1 MMTAP
6 APGIVS
12 LRNLV
17 KQFGTTTAVDG
28 ISLEVGE
35 GEFLTFLGSSGSG
48 KTTTLF
54 IVAGFEDAT
63 SGDVLIDGQ
72 SVLGVPPHK
81 RNIGMVFQRYTL
93 FPHLN
98 VHENVAF
105 PLSVRHRPKA
115 EIQKAVGDVLRL
127 VRLESYAERKPSQL
141 SGGQQQRVA
150 LARALVYRPRFLLMD
165 EPLAALDK
173 RLREEIQGEIRRIH
187 QETGVTVLYVTHDQ
201 EEALRLSDRIAVF
214 SHGRI
219 EQVGTGLDLY
229 HAPSTAFVAGFIGNS
244 NFIAGT
250 VEGNGK
256 DGTAVRLPD
265 GGRWVVRKPQ
275 PAGAGASVSLMIRP
289 ERVRLCASAA
299 AAGSDC
305 AIKVR
310 IREITFLGE
319 SLDYSVV
326 TGWGQTLAIRESFGG
341 APVVPFEVGAEAY
354 AAWRP
359 DDLHLFASQSPE
371 APAITPERERPSS

>member
-1 MMTAP
+1 MTKEA

-17 KQFGTTTAVDG
+17 KRFGAVTAVDG
-28 ISLEVGE
+28 VSLEVGE

-63 SGDVLIDGQ
+63 SGDVLIDGK
-72 SVLGVPPHK
+72 SVLGVPPHR

-115 EIQKAVGDVLRL
+115 EIEAAVKEALRL
-127 VRLESYAERKPSQL
+127 VRLESYAERKPGAL

-219 EQVGTGLDLY
+219 EQVGTGIDLY
-229 HAPSTAFVAGFIGNS
+229 QSPKTAFVAGFIGNS

-250 VEGNGK
+250 VEGSGNN
-256 DGTAVRLPD
+256 GTAVRLPD
-265 GGRWVVRKPQ
+265 GNLCAINGTKP
-275 PAGAGASVSLMIRP
+275 PEGSRSVSLMIRP
-289 ERVRLCASAA
+289 ERVRLCTSAA
-299 AAGSDC
+299 ATGSDC
-305 AIKVR
+305 AVKVR

-319 SLDYSVV
+319 NLHYTATTD
-326 TGWGQTLAIRESFGG
+326 WGQVLSIRESFSGTASG
-341 APVVPFEVGAEAY
+341 PLAVGSEAY

-359 DDLHLFASQSPE
+359 ADLHLF
-371 APAITPERERPSS
+371 PS

>member
-1 MMTAP
+1 MMTAS

-250 VEGNGK
+250 VEGKDG

-265 GGRWVVRKPQ
+265 GGLWVVRKPS
-275 PAGAGASVSLMIRP
+275 PGTGASASLMIRP
-289 ERVRLCASAA
+289 ERVRLCATAA
-299 AAGSDC
+299 ATGSDC

-326 TGWGQTLAIRESFGG
+326 TSWGQDLAIRESFGG

-354 AAWRP
+354 AVWRP
-359 DDLHLFASQSPE
+359 ADLHLFAS
-371 APAITPERERPSS
+371 

>member
-1 MMTAP
+1 MTGQAT
-6 APGIVS
+6 GIVS

-17 KQFGTTTAVDG
+17 KRFGTTTAVDG

-63 SGDVLIDGQ
+63 SGDVLIDGA
-72 SVLGVPPHK
+72 SVLGVPPHR

-93 FPHLN
+93 FPHLD
-98 VHENVAF
+98 VYENVAF
-105 PLSVRHRPKA
+105 PLSVRRRPKA
-115 EIQKAVGDVLRL
+115 EIAAAVGDVLRL
-127 VRLESYAERKPSQL
+127 VRLEDYAQRKPSQL

-219 EQVGTGLDLY
+219 EQIGTGADLY
-229 HAPSTAFVAGFIGNS
+229 NAPQTAFVAGFIGNS

-250 VEGNGK
+250 VEGIAG
-256 DGTAVRLPD
+256 DGAAVRLPD
-265 GGRWVVRKPQ
+265 GTICHVGRAANVTARSP
-275 PAGAGASVSLMIRP
+275 VSLMIRP
-289 ERVRLCASAA
+289 ERMRLCANP
-299 AAGSDC
+299 AAGGTDC
-305 AIKVR
+305 AIKVH
-310 IREITFLGE
+310 IREITFLGDN
-319 SLDYSVV
+319 LHYTAV
-326 TGWGQTLAIRESFGG
+326 TDWGQSLSIRESVG
-341 APVVPFEVGAEAY
+341 AAPTALLAAGAEAY
-354 AAWRP
+354 VAWRP
-359 DDLHLFASQSPE
+359 ADLHLF
-371 APAITPERERPSS
+371 PS

>member
-1 MMTAP
+1 MMTAQ

-17 KQFGTTTAVDG
+17 KQFGATRAVDG

-63 SGDVLIDGQ
+63 SGDVLIDGS
-72 SVLGVPPHK
+72 SVLGVPPHR

-98 VHENVAF
+98 VYENVAF

-115 EIQKAVGDVLRL
+115 EIEAAVGDVLRL
-127 VRLESYAERKPSQL
+127 VRLETYAQRKPSQL

-219 EQVGTGLDLY
+219 EQIGTGVDLY
-229 HAPSTAFVAGFIGNS
+229 NSPRTAFVAGFIGNS

-250 VEGNGK
+250 VEGH
-256 DGTAVRLPD
+256 DGDGAAVRLPD
-265 GGRWVVRKPQ
+265 GNLCLVRGTT
-275 PAGAGASVSLMIRP
+275 PAGAGQSVSLMIRP
-289 ERVRLCASAA
+289 ERVRLCATTD
-299 AAGSDC
+299 AAGPDC
-305 AIKVR
+305 AVKVR

-319 SLDYSVV
+319 SLHYAAV
-326 TGWGQTLAIRESFGG
+326 TDWGQSLAIRESFGG
-341 APVVPFEVGAEAY
+341 APVVPLEVGAEAY

-359 DDLHLFASQSPE
+359 ADLHLF
-371 APAITPERERPSS
+371 PS

>member
-1 MMTAP
+1 MTAS

-72 SVLGVPPHK
+72 SVLGVPPHR

-98 VHENVAF
+98 VYENVAF

-229 HAPSTAFVAGFIGNS
+229 RAPSTAFVAGFIGNS

-256 DGTAVRLPD
+256 DGTALRLPD
-265 GGRWVVRKPQ
+265 GGLWVVRKPQ
-275 PAGAGASVSLMIRP
+275 PAGAGDSVSLMIRP
-289 ERVRLCASAA
+289 ERVRLCAGAA

-359 DDLHLFASQSPE
+359 DDLHLFAS
-371 APAITPERERPSS
+371 